1 MRAQITIQQT
11 FNRTTRPPEYD
22 ELQWAKG
29 QQVLAANT
37 ASVGFSLAAGLTIA
51 TGTDCPG
58 SCALVGR
65 EVEYLVNLHG
75 LDPLEAIKCATANG
89 PLALMVRQENLG
101 MAPLSGQ
108 LKEGFVA
115 DVIALRSSPL
125 EDIAVLKE
133 ADSVTHVWRGGELF
147 KSPELT
153 HICEGSATVEPE
165 VLEAFVPKSP
175 CWM

>member
-1 MRAQITIQQT
+1 M
-11 FNRTTRPPEYD
+11 
-22 ELQWAKG
+22 
-29 QQVLAANT
+29 ANT

-125 EDIAVLKE
+125 ENIAVLKE

-147 KSPELT
+147 THLIGFNFEVFPIGSPITRYLF
-153 HICEGSATVEPE
+153 
-165 VLEAFVPKSP
+165 LFLSP
-175 CWM
+175 HSSHESCLRRCHFPLLLKNNYGHL